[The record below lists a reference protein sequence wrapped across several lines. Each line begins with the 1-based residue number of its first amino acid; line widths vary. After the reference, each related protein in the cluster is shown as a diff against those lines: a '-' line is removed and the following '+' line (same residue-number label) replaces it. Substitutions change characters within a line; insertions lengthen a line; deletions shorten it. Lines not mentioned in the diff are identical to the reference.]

1 MNARNIKRILRKYM
15 YEHNC
20 TQQEIAYKSGL
31 SKSFISMFLNGFNST
46 TGAPIYDIKT
56 DTAEKLANAM
66 GMTFEE
72 LVAKASGQKESKTL
86 PVISCLNFDDDIEA
100 VFNSSEEYVVIPKD
114 LVSTNPAFG
123 FKISQDMPDMRL
135 LKNDIVIVSM
145 EEKFNSGDLVIAQ
158 KKDELADCVRVYKQS
173 DDSWIVLS
181 DTKEPTYFSP
191 EQQKELKVIGKV
203 VALNRT
209 FI

>member
-1 MNARNIKRILRKYM
+1 MDARDVKRILRKYM
-15 YEHNC
+15 TEHHY
-20 TQQEIAYKSGL
+20 TQQDIAYKSGL
-31 SKSFISMFLNGFNST
+31 SRSYISMFLNGYNST

-72 LVAKASGQKESKTL
+72 LVFKASGQKEAKTL
-86 PVISCLNFDDDIEA
+86 PVISCLNYDDIEA
-100 VFNSSEEYVVIPKD
+100 VLHSSEEYVVISKD
-114 LVSTNPAFG
+114 LVSNNLAFG
-123 FKISQDMPDMRL
+123 FKISHNMPDMRL
-135 LKNDIVIVSM
+135 LKNDVVIVSM
-145 EEKFNSGDLVIAQ
+145 EEKYNSGDLVIAQ
-158 KKDELADCVRVYKQS
+158 RKDEPADCVRIYKQS

-181 DTKEPTYFSP
+181 DAKEPTYYSQ

-203 VALNRT
+203 VAMNRT

>member
-15 YEHNC
+15 YEHNY
-20 TQQEIAYKSGL
+20 TQQDIAYKSGL
-31 SKSFISMFLNGFNST
+31 SRSFISMFLNGYNST
-46 TGAPIYDIKT
+46 TGAPIDDIKT

-86 PVISCLNFDDDIEA
+86 PVISCLNSDDDID
-100 VFNSSEEYVVIPKD
+100 VILNSSEEYVVISKD
-114 LVSTNPAFG
+114 LVSNGPAFG
-123 FKISQDMPDMRL
+123 FKIGQDMPDMKL
-135 LKNDIVIVSM
+135 LKNDVVIVLM
-145 EEKFNSGDLVIAQ
+145 QEKINSGDLVIAQ
-158 KKDELADCVRVYKQS
+158 GKDEPADCVRIYKQS

-181 DTKEPTYFSP
+181 DAKEPTYYSQ
-191 EQQKELKVIGKV
+191 EQQKELRVIGKV

>member
-1 MNARNIKRILRKYM
+1 MTL
-15 YEHNC
+15 
-20 TQQEIAYKSGL
+20 
-31 SKSFISMFLNGFNST
+31 
-46 TGAPIYDIKT
+46 KT

-86 PVISCLNFDDDIEA
+86 PVISCLNSDDDID
-100 VFNSSEEYVVIPKD
+100 VILNSSEEYVVISKD
-114 LVSTNPAFG
+114 LVSNDPAFG
-123 FKISQDMPDMRL
+123 FKIGQDMPDMKL
-135 LKNDIVIVSM
+135 LKNDVVIVLM
-145 EEKFNSGDLVIAQ
+145 QEKINSGDLVIAQ
-158 KKDELADCVRVYKQS
+158 GKDEPADCVRIYKQS

-181 DTKEPTYFSP
+181 DAKEPTYYSQ

>member
-1 MNARNIKRILRKYM
+1 MDARDVKRILRKYM

-20 TQQEIAYKSGL
+20 TQQDIAYKSGL
-31 SKSFISMFLNGFNST
+31 SRSFISMFLNGYNST

-86 PVISCLNFDDDIEA
+86 PVISCLNSDDDIDGIL
-100 VFNSSEEYVVIPKD
+100 NSSEEYVVISKD
-114 LVSTNPAFG
+114 LVSNGPAFG
-123 FKISQDMPDMRL
+123 FKIGQDMPDMKL
-135 LKNDIVIVSM
+135 LKNDVVIVSM
-145 EEKFNSGDLVIAQ
+145 QEKFNSGDLVITQ
-158 KKDELADCVRVYKQS
+158 GKDEPADCVRIYKQS

-181 DTKEPTYFSP
+181 DTKEPTYFSQ

-203 VALNRT
+203 VAMNRT

>member
-15 YEHNC
+15 YEHNY
-20 TQQEIAYKSGL
+20 TQQDIAYKSGL

-56 DTAEKLANAM
+56 DTAERLANAM

-86 PVISCLNFDDDIEA
+86 PVISYLNFNYDIEA
-100 VFNSSEEYVVIPKD
+100 VLNSSEEYVVISKD
-114 LVSTNPAFG
+114 LVSNNPAFG
-123 FKISQDMPDMRL
+123 FKICQDMPDMRL
-135 LKNDIVIVSM
+135 LKNDILIVSM
-145 EEKFNSGDLVIAQ
+145 EEKFNSGDLVLAQ
-158 KKDELADCVRVYKQS
+158 RKEEPADCVRIYRQS

-181 DTKEPTYFSP
+181 DAKEPTLYSQ
-191 EQQKELKVIGKV
+191 EQQDDFRIIGKI
-203 VALNRT
+203 VAMNRI

>member
-1 MNARNIKRILRKYM
+1 MDARDIKRILRKYM
-15 YEHNC
+15 AEQRY
-20 TQQEIAYKSGL
+20 TQQDIAYKSGL

-56 DTAEKLANAM
+56 DTAERLANAM

-86 PVISCLNFDDDIEA
+86 PVISCLNSDDDID
-100 VFNSSEEYVVIPKD
+100 VILNSSEEYVVISKD
-114 LVSTNPAFG
+114 LVSNDPAFG
-123 FKISQDMPDMRL
+123 FKIGQDMPDMKL
-135 LKNDIVIVSM
+135 LKNDVVIVLM
-145 EEKFNSGDLVIAQ
+145 QEKINSGDLVIAQ
-158 KKDELADCVRVYKQS
+158 GKDEPADCVRIYKQS

-181 DTKEPTYFSP
+181 DAKEPTYYSQ